1 MPGQS
6 RKIPRD
12 WSCCLEGE
20 LFPMIEFGNLYY
32 FIFLLAGA
40 GIFTLVWFL
49 LKDRSD
55 KTKKLVLFIW
65 LMLNFSLHFFKQ
77 LLPGYTLPHSLHK
90 STAENICAV
99 STLCFPF
106 IMLLKKDHPL
116 RDFMF
121 FIGLS
126 GGLGAFLYPTE
137 AMGEPLTNPDVYRFY
152 FCHFTLAAVPV
163 LSAALGLYKPRMKRF
178 WVIPLLFLCCETVIF
193 INEAVLVSTGIV
205 NSTPAQFFDRDVRNN
220 GFVFGPTSDMAFLGN
235 ALSAVV
241 PSFMKRDLTGL
252 FAEGEM
258 YWPVLWLLI
267 PGYVYFSPLW
277 VLMCLPSHLREK
289 IAGRKSGTEPG
300 LEAGA

>member
-90 STAENICAV
+90 STA
-99 STLCFPF
+99 
-106 IMLLKKDHPL
+106 
-116 RDFMF
+116 
-121 FIGLS
+121 IGLS
-126 GGLGAFLYPTE
+126 LGKKRML
-137 AMGEPLTNPDVYRFY
+137 EPL
-152 FCHFTLAAVPV
+152 L
-163 LSAALGLYKPRMKRF
+163 
-178 WVIPLLFLCCETVIF
+178 
-193 INEAVLVSTGIV
+193 
-205 NSTPAQFFDRDVRNN
+205 NSR
-220 GFVFGPTSDMAFLGN
+220 S
-235 ALSAVV
+235 
-241 PSFMKRDLTGL
+241 
-252 FAEGEM
+252 
-258 YWPVLWLLI
+258 
-267 PGYVYFSPLW
+267 
-277 VLMCLPSHLREK
+277 
-289 IAGRKSGTEPG
+289 
-300 LEAGA
+300 